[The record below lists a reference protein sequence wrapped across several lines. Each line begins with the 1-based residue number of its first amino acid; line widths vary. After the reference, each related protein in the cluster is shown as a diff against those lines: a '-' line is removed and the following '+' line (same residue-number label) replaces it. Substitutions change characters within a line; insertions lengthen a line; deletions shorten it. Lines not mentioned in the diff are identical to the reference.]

1 MTSDYQLYIDDD
13 CGQTQIVLPEILAIC
28 SKAWPESEF
37 TSFIQCYH
45 YVTDFF
51 TGKHPDFPKSALP
64 YHNLRHTR
72 IVTLATARLFH
83 GMLRQGK
90 KIEAFQVE
98 QGLICSL
105 FHDTGLL
112 KMNPEGLVR
121 HNLSQ
126 RYGVHERQS
135 ARILRTYL
143 NELGLDENLGKE
155 CGSIL
160 NFTNINVDPQDIDCT
175 DSARLIG
182 YVVGSTDIISQ
193 MADRYYLE
201 CLPLLYT
208 EMVIEDYC
216 QFSSLYDLFL
226 KTNSFYTVIQKRLQN
241 DLGGVYEDF
250 SYHFLHETGENKNVY
265 MERIESNLSYL
276 SEILKDYDEDNLEQF
291 LRRTPPEINE

>member
-28 SKAWPESEF
+28 ADAWPKGDF
-37 TSFIQCYH
+37 TSFVQCYH

-51 TGKHPDFPKSALP
+51 TGNHPDFPKSSLP

-83 GMLRQGK
+83 GMFKRGK
-90 KIEAFQVE
+90 AILAEEVE

-112 KMNPEGLVR
+112 KMSPESPV
-121 HNLSQ
+121 NLNISEN
-126 RYGVHERQS
+126 YSVHERQS

-143 NELGLDENLGKE
+143 QELGLDERLGKE
-155 CGSIL
+155 CGQIL
-160 NFTNINVDPQDIDCT
+160 NFTNINISPHSIECSE
-175 DSARLIG
+175 SARTIG

-208 EMVIEDYC
+208 EMVLEKYC
-216 QFSSLYDLFL
+216 QFSSLYDLFQ
-226 KTNSFYTVIQKRLQN
+226 KTNSFYSVIQKRLQN

-250 SYHFLHETGENKNVY
+250 SAHFLYKIGVERNIY
-265 MERIESNLSYL
+265 IERIESNLEYL
-276 SEILKDYDEDNLEQF
+276 SKIVKDYDEENLEQF
-291 LRRTPPEINE
+291 LRRTPPEVEE